1 MVRGDMED
9 TDEKR
14 VKFKVIRVIRVV
26 DMGLGCMIR
35 AMDLVRVME
44 ECFRGRLGMVRK
56 GLVGSLDYFYLCMKM
71 EVMED

>member
-1 MVRGDMED
+1 
-9 TDEKR
+9 
-14 VKFKVIRVIRVV
+14 
-26 DMGLGCMIR
+26 MGLGCMIR